1 MSKIA
6 TVTESVKESLIGVE
20 QDTTQLSIQAKA
32 TFDTYAKKD
41 ESTGELVMGEEEFI
55 SAIAP
60 EHEDY
65 VSHRIENYSS
75 SYH

>member
-6 TVTESVKESLIGVE
+6 IVSETVKESLLGADHE
-20 QDTTQLSIQAKA
+20 TGQLSLQAKA

-55 SAIAP
+55 NAIAP
-60 EHEDY
+60 EKEDY
-65 VSHRIENYSS
+65 VSL
-75 SYH
+75 